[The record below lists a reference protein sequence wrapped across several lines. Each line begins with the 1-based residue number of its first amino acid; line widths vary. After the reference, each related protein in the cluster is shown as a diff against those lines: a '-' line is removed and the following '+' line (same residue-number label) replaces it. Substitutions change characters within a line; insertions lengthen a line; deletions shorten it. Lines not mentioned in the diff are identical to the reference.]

1 MLSEQG
7 ALKDLIAATRAASGG
22 NPSSGNQLPSPARFD
37 MFDGAVYVLTADA
50 AYPAT
55 TDHV

>member
-7 ALKDLIAATRAASGG
+7 ALKDLIAATRAASG
-22 NPSSGNQLPSPARFD
+22 NRPPSPARFD
-37 MFDGAVYVLTADA
+37 MFDSAVYVLTADA